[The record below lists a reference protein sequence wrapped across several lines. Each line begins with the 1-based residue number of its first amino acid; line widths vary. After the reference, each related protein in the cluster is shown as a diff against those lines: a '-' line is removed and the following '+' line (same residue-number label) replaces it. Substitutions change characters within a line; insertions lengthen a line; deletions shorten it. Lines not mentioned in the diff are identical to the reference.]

1 MKDDK
6 TKPADDL
13 QFYSNTY
20 FRLFAEMGE
29 NHSHESLKVS
39 LAKYPIET
47 VDEYFERRKRDHS
60 GGGDSWAQNFKA
72 DMNRFPERVKR
83 LNKLAVQANRC
94 TTVKKLEKIY
104 NEVGKLVNGDMG
116 GK

>member
-1 MKDDK
+1 MRDDK

-13 QFYSNTY
+13 KFYLNTY
-20 FRLFAEMGE
+20 FRLFAEMDG
-29 NHSHESLKVS
+29 NHSYESLKSS

-47 VDEYFERRKRDHS
+47 VDEYFEKQKRWHM
-60 GGGDSWAQNFKA
+60 GKGDSWAHNFKA
-72 DMNRFPERVKR
+72 DMNRFPDRVKR

-94 TTVKKLEKIY
+94 TTVKKLEKIS